1 MQWLQGLN
9 DQEVPGYDVDLS
21 RVQEDV
27 WQMHGEANVCGP
39 FFYAA
44 FFNHN
49 FHGFLSSASIHMF
62 FCFTD
67 FFHRTGCIGEYQRWM
82 TMPAP

>member
-9 DQEVPGYDVDLS
+9 DQEMPEYDVDLS

-44 FFNHN
+44 
-49 FHGFLSSASIHMF
+49 
-62 FCFTD
+62 
-67 FFHRTGCIGEYQRWM
+67 
-82 TMPAP
+82 